1 VEWIA
6 RSSIVNLPSSTFWIS
21 VASSLRYYLSRRNF
35 DFNNVDSPGSGNC
48 LMINRERAR
57 RALAVTLFVFLVLIV
72 SFGQALFKTRA
83 RPQERSRAN
92 SEAAEAPDTRIP
104 RRRFVEAAEASANS
118 NSTGQ
123 QGRRSIGAFFDKLS
137 VGAPVTIAYMG
148 GAITA
153 GAGASAPEKT
163 SFRALVT
170 EWFRKHYP
178 KSEITELNAAINN
191 TGVSG
196 GSIYG
201 ALRARRDVI
210 AYKPDLVFIEFAVND
225 TNENEIPAKKG
236 IEGLL
241 RQLLV
246 VSQPPEVVMLHATV
260 AHRGVH
266 AEWHDVIAAHYQI
279 PSINMQDQ
287 VWSMIDGGKIKLAEF
302 WPGASRPA
310 ASWKDTPPP
319 SDAGHKLY
327 ADLIIS
333 FLTEQEKLK
342 ATPIPR
348 TLPPPLVSD
357 EMNYGEFKAIVEIKP
372 QRGAT
377 KESGKERAANWRTES
392 SNDRALPSELLVSDR
407 AGAQV
412 EYYFDGGVIGVSY
425 RTGPDGGIIECLIDG
440 KPAPP
445 PLGHIDTYS
454 RTPQLG
460 ARITTSGLG
469 PGEHKLTIRAL
480 GEKNP
485 KSSGYT
491 VRLGYLL
498 VGGTR
503 PEKL

>member
-1 VEWIA
+1 
-6 RSSIVNLPSSTFWIS
+6 
-21 VASSLRYYLSRRNF
+21 
-35 DFNNVDSPGSGNC
+35 
-48 LMINRERAR
+48 MINQERSR
-57 RALAVTLFVFLVLIV
+57 RALALTLFVFLVLTA

-92 SEAAEAPDTRIP
+92 SNFAEALAPRIP
-104 RRRFVEAAEASANS
+104 TRSFMERAEWRAGS

-123 QGRRSIGAFFDKLS
+123 QGSRNIGAFFDKLRA
-137 VGAPVTIAYMG
+137 GNPVTVAYMG

-170 EWFRKHYP
+170 DWLRKRYP

-191 TGVSG
+191 TGASG
-196 GSIYG
+196 GSLYG

-210 AYKPDLVFIEFAVND
+210 AYKPDIVFVEFAVND
-225 TNENEIPAKKG
+225 TNENEIPVKKG
-236 IEGLL
+236 VEGLL

-246 VSQPPEVVMLHATV
+246 VSQPPEIVMLYATI
-260 AHRGVH
+260 AQRGVH
-266 AEWHDVIAAHYQI
+266 AEWHEAIAAHYQV
-279 PSINMQDQ
+279 PSVNLQDR
-287 VWSMIDGGKIKLAEF
+287 VWTMIDGGKVKPAEF
-302 WPGASRPA
+302 WPGASHPGT
-310 ASWKDTPPP
+310 SWKDSAPP

-333 FLTEQEKLK
+333 YLAEQEKLT
-342 ATPIPR
+342 ATPIMR
-348 TLPPPLVSD
+348 ALPPPLVSD
-357 EMNYGEFKAIVEIKP
+357 EMNYGEFKAVVEIKP
-372 QRGAT
+372 QRTASR
-377 KESGKERAANWRTES
+377 ESGKERVANWRTEA

-412 EYYFDGGVIGVSY
+412 EYYFDGAVIGVSY
-425 RTGPDGGIIECLIDG
+425 RTGPDGGMVECLIDG

-460 ARITTSGLG
+460 ARITAGGLG
-469 PGEHKLTIRAL
+469 PGEHKLTIRVL

-485 KSSGYT
+485 KSSGSN

-498 VGGTR
+498 IGGTR

>member
-1 VEWIA
+1 MINQE
-6 RSSIVNLPSSTFWIS
+6 R
-21 VASSLRYYLSRRNF
+21 SRRA
-35 DFNNVDSPGSGNC
+35 
-48 LMINRERAR
+48 I
-57 RALAVTLFVFLVLIV
+57 AVTLFVFLVLTA

-83 RPQERSRAN
+83 RPQEKLRAN
-92 SEAAEAPDTRIP
+92 SIFLESTAPRIP
-104 RRRFVEAAEASANS
+104 SRDFLERVETQSNS
-118 NSTGQ
+118 NSTGL
-123 QGRRSIGAFFDKLS
+123 QGRRNIGAFFDKLRD
-137 VGAPVTIAYMG
+137 GAPVTIAYMG

-153 GAGASAPEKT
+153 GAGASSPEKT

-170 EWFRKHYP
+170 DWLRKRYP
-178 KSEITELNAAINN
+178 KSEITELNASINN
-191 TGVSG
+191 TGASG
-196 GSIYG
+196 GSLYG

-210 AYKPDLVFIEFAVND
+210 AYKPDIVFVEFAVND
-225 TNENEIPAKKG
+225 TNENEVPVKKG
-236 IEGLL
+236 VEGLL

-246 VSQPPEVVMLHATV
+246 VSQPPEVVMLYATI
-260 AHRGVH
+260 AQRGVH
-266 AEWHDVIAAHYQI
+266 AEWHDVLASHYQV
-279 PSINMQDQ
+279 PSINLQDR
-287 VWSMIDGGKIKLAEF
+287 VWAMIDGGKVKLAEF
-302 WPGASRPA
+302 WPGASHSG
-310 ASWKDTPPP
+310 ASWKDSAPP

-333 FLTEQEKLK
+333 YLAEQEKLK
-342 ATPIPR
+342 ATPIMR
-348 TLPPPLVSD
+348 ALPPPLVSD
-357 EMNYGEFKAIVEIKP
+357 EMNYGEFKAVVEIKP
-372 QRGAT
+372 NKTAG
-377 KESGKERAANWRTES
+377 KESGKERAANWRTEA

-412 EYYFDGGVIGVSY
+412 EYYFDGAVIGVSY

-485 KSSGYT
+485 KSSGSNI
-491 VRLGYLL
+491 RLGYLL
-498 VGGTR
+498 IGGTR